1 MVHMAERHEVCDFSI
16 YFFHP
21 GEGAN
26 VINCRKVPSSSCILV
41 CAPCRDSSAH
51 FIFRRSY
58 LNLGYPWD
66 LIWPREYMVE
76 MMLKTHEATLSS
88 QPPGDHRP
96 MDQLSSHQLSV
107 NQTSITTQL
116 TMDSGAYYCKQL
128 SFRVAC
134 YTAIANI
141 QQSP

>member
-1 MVHMAERHEVCDFSI
+1 
-16 YFFHP
+16 
-21 GEGAN
+21 
-26 VINCRKVPSSSCILV
+26 
-41 CAPCRDSSAH
+41 
-51 FIFRRSY
+51 
-58 LNLGYPWD
+58 
-66 LIWPREYMVE
+66 MVE